1 MDPRVNEPNGHICP
15 ECAAPRAPDGS
26 PSCACTQRAS
36 DALRD
41 ARTAEAAAA
50 EDFDPLRIRPY
61 VELEP
66 GDADTAVVPV
76 SVAVPGFSDDASA
89 STMRLAAVPS
99 GAGASP
105 DVPPR
110 SGRRR
115 RVALLGVAGAVVT
128 VVAAAGFASG
138 LFSYDTPSRDGA
150 LPDAVRASVPEAS
163 PTSAS
168 ASPST
173 STSSSPPAPAAPAPP
188 PPSATPSPSRSSAA
202 SSTPSPSATPSQ
214 TPTTERATGSA
225 EATGDESD
233 DARQNETLRRGDEG
247 PEVTEL
253 QLRLTQLALYVGN
266 ADGDYDN
273 QVEESVRRYQWARG
287 ITADDLGVYG
297 GATRT
302 SLEAETTEP

>member
-1 MDPRVNEPNGHICP
+1 MTEPNGHVCP

-76 SVAVPGFSDDASA
+76 SVAVPGFSDDASDGSA

-99 GAGASP
+99 GVGVPP

-110 SGRRR
+110 RGRRR
-115 RVALLGVAGAVVT
+115 RIALLAVAGAVVT

-163 PTSAS
+163 ATSAS

-173 STSSSPPAPAAPAPP
+173 SASSSPPAPAAPAPP
-188 PPSATPSPSRSSAA
+188 PSTTPSRSPSSTA

-225 EATGDESD
+225 EATGDEDESND
-233 DARQNETLRRGDEG
+233 GRQTQTLRRGDEG

-253 QLRLTQLALYVGN
+253 QLRLTQLALYVGD
-266 ADGDYDN
+266 ADGEYDN
-273 QVEESVRRYQWARG
+273 QLEESVRRYQWARG

-297 GATRT
+297 EATRT

>member
-1 MDPRVNEPNGHICP
+1 MTEPNGHVCP

-66 GDADTAVVPV
+66 GDADPAVVRV

-99 GAGASP
+99 GAGAPPP

-110 SGRRR
+110 PGRLR
-115 RVALLGVAGAVVT
+115 RVVLLGVAGAVVT

-163 PTSAS
+163 PSTSAS
-168 ASPST
+168 ASPSA
-173 STSSSPPAPAAPAPP
+173 STSSSPPAQAAP
-188 PPSATPSPSRSSAA
+188 PPSAPPSRSPSRSATV
-202 SSTPSPSATPSQ
+202 SSTPSPSVTPSQ

-233 DARQNETLRRGDEG
+233 DELQTETLRRGDEG

>member
-1 MDPRVNEPNGHICP
+1 MNEPNGHICP

-89 STMRLAAVPS
+89 STMRLAAVPAGPS
-99 GAGASP
+99 GAGAPP
-105 DVPPR
+105 DEPLRPR
-110 SGRRR
+110 RRR

-128 VVAAAGFASG
+128 VIGAAGFASG

-163 PTSAS
+163 ATSAS

-173 STSSSPPAPAAPAPP
+173 SPSTSAPAAPAPP
-188 PPSATPSPSRSSAA
+188 PSTSPSPSPSHSSTA
-202 SSTPSPSATPSQ
+202 SSTPSPSATPTL
-214 TPTTERATGSA
+214 TPTTENATGSA

-233 DARQNETLRRGDEG
+233 DEGRTQTLRRGDQG

-253 QLRLTQLALYVGN
+253 QLRLRQLAVYAG
-266 ADGDYDN
+266 ADDGKFDRD
-273 QVEESVRRYQWARG
+273 VEDAVRNYQLTRG
-287 ITADDLGVYG
+287 ITTDGQGVYG
-297 GATRT
+297 AATRT
-302 SLEAETTEP
+302 RLEGETAEP